1 VENACVTRIEKA
13 GHRNLPL
20 GWRDFLDTPIT
31 EEHMKA
37 AVCKGACN
45 KAPRRD
51 GIYLGFFK
59 INWNN
64 IKDGMQMYWMVGSR
78 NNKNSGI
85 LVSIP

>member
-1 VENACVTRIEKA
+1 MEKP

-37 AVCKGACN
+37 AVSIGACD

-51 GIYLGFFK
+51 GIYMDFFL
-59 INWNN
+59 N
-64 IKDGMQMYWMVGSR
+64 
-78 NNKNSGI
+78 
-85 LVSIP
+85 